1 MLRRLSWF
9 IFERVSASLPF
20 RCTLMRWVGAG
31 GSVRLIG
38 WLDDRPRARSIS
50 ILRSLVSDAKA
61 SKDAYMDLVISL
73 LLSPSQ

>member
-1 MLRRLSWF
+1 
-9 IFERVSASLPF
+9 
-20 RCTLMRWVGAG
+20 MRWVGAG